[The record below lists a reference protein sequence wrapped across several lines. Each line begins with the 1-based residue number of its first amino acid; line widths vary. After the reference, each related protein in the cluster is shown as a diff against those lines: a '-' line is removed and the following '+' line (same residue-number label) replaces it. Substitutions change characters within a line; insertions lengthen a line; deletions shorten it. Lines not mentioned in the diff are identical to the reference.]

1 VAARQE
7 VWSQSVMSSV
17 PNSLVVRSLGRTAM
31 TLRNIVQLSVIVAS
45 ALAFLPGL
53 VLAQRESLKEQI
65 VGSWMIVSAITTRSD
80 GSKVDTFGPSPKG
93 LQIFERNGRTSAII
107 TASNLPRFASGNRA
121 TGTADENNAVVR
133 GSVAFF
139 GPYSVNEVDHS
150 FTFQV
155 EGSTFPN
162 WEGGTQ
168 KRLIAISG
176 DELTITIPAGSG
188 GGTGESKWKRM
199 N

>member
-1 VAARQE
+1 
-7 VWSQSVMSSV
+7 
-17 PNSLVVRSLGRTAM
+17 M
-31 TLRNIVQLSVIVAS
+31 TRRNITQISAIVAL
-45 ALAFLPGL
+45 ALTFLPGP
-53 VLAQRESLKEQI
+53 VRAQQESLKERL

-80 GSKVDTFGPSPKG
+80 GSKVDTFGPNPKG

-107 TASNLPRFASGNRA
+107 TASNLPKFAGSNRA
-121 TGTADENNAVVR
+121 TGTTDENKAVVQ